1 MIKCPLDLC
10 KYNVA
15 GTCTKDDVVLE
26 IADIDEQLECTNY
39 TDKNKE
45 EEE

>member
-1 MIKCPLDLC
+1 VIKCPLDMC

-26 IADIDEQLECTNY
+26 IADIDEHLACACY
-39 TDKNKE
+39 TRKE
-45 EEE
+45 RRDDE